1 MSKSFH
7 ENCRTRWTL
16 SGGKELRKS
25 LQSTAVY
32 IDWMNRNLYEIG
44 MKKRKKEKKR
54 KENAFVVNITTVMAA
69 TWEFTHHTRRDRTWP
84 LSTCEGFF
92 LTFFFFLFC
101 APATPTTTTI
111 IITITTTTSQHILVL
126 LQVDDEEKTEK
137 DATSLLFLYS
147 TSVCKRSRART
158 HKLSLSFVYVVK
170 T

>member
-92 LTFFFFLFC
+92 FDLFFLLVLCTRHSNNYYDYYYNNYNYFSTH
-101 APATPTTTTI
+101 PRTPTSRWWGEDRERRNIVTI
-111 IITITTTTSQHILVL
+111 SVL
-126 LQVDDEEKTEK
+126 DVRMQTFARAHTQAL
-137 DATSLLFLYS
+137 SLLY
-147 TSVCKRSRART
+147 TS
-158 HKLSLSFVYVVK
+158 
-170 T
+170 